1 MAKVLLIEDYLS
13 LQEIYRETLELD
25 GHKVSV
31 AVNAEEALELAK
43 NNQFDIILLDLLLQ
57 QSLGIDFLAAFDVKK
72 HPDTQIIIISN
83 LFTNAVLNQAL
94 ELGAKHYLMK
104 SEITPGEL
112 ATVVRETLEE
122 ASSKSSQKP

>member
-1 MAKVLLIEDYLS
+1 MAKILLVEDYIS

-25 GHKVSV
+25 GHTVTS

-43 NNQFDIILLDLLLQ
+43 NTEFDIILLDLLLQ
-57 QSLGIDFLAAFDVKK
+57 QSLGIDFLTDFDVKS
-72 HPDTQIIIISN
+72 HPNTQVIIISN
-83 LFTNAVLNQAL
+83 MFTNAILNKAL

-104 SEITPGEL
+104 SEITPAEL

-122 ASSKSSQKP
+122 ASNKPSQKP